1 MYDLWSSYLKDAN
14 VFYKK
19 ELSIYKNSI
28 KEVWDLMWLKEIS
41 TNYKTSWVSRFVTP
55 HKKVSIVLWDW

>member
-1 MYDLWSSYLKDAN
+1 MTIW
-14 VFYKK
+14 FYVIFG
-19 ELSIYKNSI
+19 LCAYMLGIGI

-55 HKKVSIVLWDW
+55 HKKVSFVLLDW

>member
-1 MYDLWSSYLKDAN
+1 MSIW
-14 VFYKK
+14 FYVIFG
-19 ELSIYKNSI
+19 LCAYMLGISI

-41 TNYKTSWVSRFVTP
+41 TNYKTSVVSRFVTP